1 MPVTDKFFVIFEIR
15 CIYPFPDLDLTAAG
29 LFALVDLKDV
39 FKTPVLIVSSQ
50 REQTAEARTETVD
63 GASSVAIQKYAS
75 FLCARHLKMRQNVPV
90 CNAKFDFSR
99 EKLVRT

>member
-1 MPVTDKFFVIFEIR
+1 MPVTDKFFVISKIR
-15 CIYPFPDLDLTAAG
+15 SIYPFPDLDLTAAG

-39 FKTPVLIVSSQ
+39 FKTTVLIVSSQ

-75 FLCARHLKMRQNVPV
+75 FLCPCHPKMRQNISI
-90 CNAKFDFSR
+90 CDAKLYFSGKQR
-99 EKLVRT
+99 VHT

>member
-39 FKTPVLIVSSQ
+39 LKSTILIISSQ
-50 REQTAEARTETVD
+50 RKQAAETRTEAVD
-63 GASSVAIQKYAS
+63 GSPPVSIQKYAS